1 MFKIVYFV
9 SSSLLFQASSNKT
22 PSPSRG
28 SSSFEEI
35 DIPQSKWLCFRIF
48 SQDPLEIQE
57 MSQRFYKEFLPSCKY
72 NLKELP
78 ELEYYHDDVTDF
90 LVAIY

>member
-1 MFKIVYFV
+1 MITYDTLRAESQRYYCLYDKK
-9 SSSLLFQASSNKT
+9 L
-22 PSPSRG
+22 
-28 SSSFEEI
+28 SSFEEI